1 MTIQDKIEFCLRK
14 YPNTSNSD
22 IRLTASVWYEFH
34 NSSLSQQDGELAVK
48 LSEMY
53 KLPREDQIKRYRAKF
68 NAQGK
73 YMPTDQKVFKQR
85 KLNEKYWHEEFSP
98 SNPIN
103 G

>member
-1 MTIQDKIEFCLRK
+1 MTIQDKIEHCLRK
-14 YPNTSNSD
+14 YPNTANSD
-22 IRLTASVWYEFH
+22 IRLTASVWYEFY
-34 NSSLSQQDGELAVK
+34 NSALSQQDGELAVK

-53 KLPREDQIKRYRAKF
+53 KLPTCDLVKRYRAKF

-73 YMPTDQKVFKQR
+73 YIPTDQKVFKQR

-98 SNPIN
+98 SSPSR